1 LVGKNLL
8 INCTPVEDKSLMR
21 VPPDSSFECLWRQ
34 SAQYWEKHRQVIR
47 QMFVPVTQALIEEA
61 EIVRGFHVL
70 DVGTGTGEPA
80 LTIAE
85 LVGNEGRVCGIDPAP
100 EMIAAARRAA
110 ADEKFDSAQFEVSP
124 ADNLPFPSETF
135 DAVASRFA
143 AMFFPDPPEAIREIL
158 RVLKPRRRAAFAVWS
173 FADSNPLHYVV
184 TRIFDRYI
192 APPPLPPGA
201 PDMFCFAA
209 PGKLRTIL
217 EEAGAVQP
225 VERLFRFDI
234 EALLSVEDFWQLRLD
249 MSEKLR
255 SKLATASEETKAQ
268 VSSEVIDALR
278 EYSDEKKMSFPA
290 EVLLV
295 SGTKA

>member
-1 LVGKNLL
+1 M
-8 INCTPVEDKSLMR
+8 S
-21 VPPDSSFECLWRQ
+21 PDSKSETLWRE
-34 SAQYWEKHRQVIR
+34 SAQYWEKHRQIIR
-47 QMFVPVTQALIEEA
+47 QMFAPVTQALIEEA

-70 DVGTGTGEPA
+70 DVGTGPGEPA

-85 LVGNEGRVCGIDPAP
+85 LVGKDGGVCGIDPAP

-110 ADEKFDSAQFEVSP
+110 ALEKLHSVQFEVSSTE
-124 ADNLPFPSETF
+124 NLPFPSETF

-143 AMFFPDPPEAIREIL
+143 AMFFPDPLEAIREIL

-192 APPPLPPGA
+192 APPPLPPDA
-201 PDMFCFAA
+201 PDMFRFAA
-209 PGKLRTIL
+209 PGMLRTIL
-217 EEAGAVQP
+217 EQAGMVQT
-225 VERLFRFDI
+225 VERLFRFNI
-234 EALLSVEDFWQLRLD
+234 EAPISVRDFWQLRLD

-255 SKLATASEETKAQ
+255 SRLAPVSDETKAQ
-268 VSSEVIDALR
+268 VASEVIDALR
-278 EYSDEKKMSFPA
+278 EYSDEKGMSFPG

>member
-1 LVGKNLL
+1 M
-8 INCTPVEDKSLMR
+8 S
-21 VPPDSSFECLWRQ
+21 PDSKSEALWRE
-34 SAQYWEKHRQVIR
+34 STQYWEKHRQIIR
-47 QMFVPVTQALIEEA
+47 QMFAPVTQALIEEA
-61 EIVRGFHVL
+61 GIVRGFHVL
-70 DVGTGTGEPA
+70 DVGTGPGEPA

-110 ADEKFDSAQFEVSP
+110 AHKKLHSVQFEVSSTE
-124 ADNLPFPSETF
+124 NLPFPSETF

-143 AMFFPDPPEAIREIL
+143 AMFFPDPLEAILEVL

-173 FADSNPLHYVV
+173 LADSNPLHYVV

-192 APPPLPPGA
+192 APPPLEPDA
-201 PDMFCFAA
+201 PDMFRFAA

-217 EEAGAVQP
+217 EQAGAIKP
-225 VERLFRFDI
+225 VERLFRFNI
-234 EALLSVEDFWQLRLD
+234 EAPISVSDFWQLRLD

-255 SKLATASEETKAQ
+255 SRLATFSEETKVQ
-268 VSSEVIDALR
+268 VASEVIDALR
-278 EYSDEKKMSFPA
+278 EYSDEKGMSFPA

>member
-1 LVGKNLL
+1 
-8 INCTPVEDKSLMR
+8 MR
-21 VPPDSSFECLWRQ
+21 VPPNNSFETLWRD

-47 QMFVPVTQALIEEA
+47 QMFAPVTQALIEEA

-70 DVGTGTGEPA
+70 DVGTGPGEPA

-110 ADEKFDSAQFEVSP
+110 AYEKFDSVQFEVTS
-124 ADNLPFPSETF
+124 ADNLPFPSGTF

-143 AMFFPDPPEAIREIL
+143 AMFFPSPLDAIREIL

-173 FADSNPLHYVV
+173 FADSNPFHYVV
-184 TRIFDRYI
+184 TQILDRYV
-192 APPPLPPGA
+192 APPSSPPDA
-201 PDMFCFAA
+201 PDAFRYAA

-217 EEAGAVQP
+217 DQAGAVEI
-225 VERLFRFDI
+225 VERLFQFNI
-234 EALLSVEDFWQLRLD
+234 EAPMSVGDFWHLRLD

-255 SKLATASEETKAQ
+255 SRLATLSEETKAQ
-268 VSSEVIDALR
+268 IASEVIHALR
-278 EYSDEKKMSFPA
+278 EYSDEKRMSFPA
-290 EVLLV
+290 EVLLIG
-295 SGTKA
+295 GTKA

>member
-1 LVGKNLL
+1 M
-8 INCTPVEDKSLMR
+8 S
-21 VPPDSSFECLWRQ
+21 PDSKSETLWRE
-34 SAQYWEKHRQVIR
+34 SAQYWEKHRQIIR
-47 QMFVPVTQALIEEA
+47 QMFAPVTQALIEEA
-61 EIVRGFHVL
+61 EIIRGFHVL
-70 DVGTGTGEPA
+70 DVGTGPGEPA

-85 LVGNEGRVCGIDPAP
+85 FVGNEGTVCGVDPAP

-110 ADEKFDSAQFEVSP
+110 AHEKFDTLQFEVSS

-143 AMFFPDPPEAIREIL
+143 AMFFPDPLKAIREIL

-173 FADSNPLHYVV
+173 FADSNPLHHVV

-192 APPPLPPGA
+192 APPPLPPDA
-201 PDMFCFAA
+201 PDMFRFAA
-209 PGKLRTIL
+209 PGTLRTIL
-217 EEAGAVQP
+217 EQAGAVQI
-225 VERLFRFDI
+225 VERLFRFNI
-234 EALLSVEDFWQLRLD
+234 EATISVRDFWQLRLD

-255 SKLATASEETKAQ
+255 SRLATASEETKAQ
-268 VSSEVIDALR
+268 VESEVIDAFR
-278 EYSDEKKMSFPA
+278 EYSDEKRMSFPA